1 MSVTLNIRPDEED
14 VGRDGI
20 GGGSEEEDDDIV
32 DVEEEVCAGVS
43 TPTRFDQYFRFCLKW
58 GFHYELLAASSNQQH
73 RNYL

>member
-20 GGGSEEEDDDIV
+20 GGGIEEEDDDIV
-32 DVEEEVCAGVS
+32 DVEEVCAGVS